1 MTGVYID
8 GHVWIHSDNNIFTG
22 LPMKPEKNNFN
33 RIMNAA
39 PVLIATNP
47 RFQVISSHCY
57 RNDVHDIMILGEVV
71 TLVTSL
77 TLLI

>member
-1 MTGVYID
+1 
-8 GHVWIHSDNNIFTG
+8 
-22 LPMKPEKNNFN
+22 MKPGKNSFD

-57 RNDVHDIMILGEVV
+57 RNDVRDIMILGEVV